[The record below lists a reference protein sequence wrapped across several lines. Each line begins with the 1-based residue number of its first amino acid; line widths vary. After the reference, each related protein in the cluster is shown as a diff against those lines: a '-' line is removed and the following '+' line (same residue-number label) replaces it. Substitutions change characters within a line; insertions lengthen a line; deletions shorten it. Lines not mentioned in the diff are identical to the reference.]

1 MYNYTEK
8 IGIFA
13 GVRGGM
19 KEEKDR
25 TMKEAIKL
33 YYGET
38 GLSADDSQK
47 VEEILQSMDISGYRE
62 ECPQSA
68 SPKERSIWHIGS
80 LQFSKA
86 ACLITIVCVAVG
98 LCGFSLVMGYINR
111 LKVKELDN
119 HTEVT
124 FDDRDMNGEE
134 PPKVIENCY
143 EPVWV
148 PEGFEK
154 EYEGRTDTS
163 YAISYRKGNKFID
176 YSQIVTWVKT
186 HYGAEHGKSENVAF
200 GEYSGVLIEDS
211 KWGDTCYYLIVTD
224 GKYVYDLISSD
235 VDKETLIKML
245 CGE

>member
-1 MYNYTEK
+1 
-8 IGIFA
+8 
-13 GVRGGM
+13 M

-25 TMKEAIKL
+25 TIKETVKL

-38 GLSADDSQK
+38 GLTEDEAEKVDD
-47 VEEILQSMDISGYRE
+47 ILHSMEVSGFRE
-62 ECPQSA
+62 KCRQSA
-68 SPKERSIWHIGS
+68 SKKEKSIWHIGS
-80 LQFSKA
+80 LQVSKA
-86 ACLITIVCVAVG
+86 VCLITIVCVNVG
-98 LCGFSLVMGYINR
+98 ICSFSLVMGYINR
-111 LKVKELDN
+111 LKVEEFDN

-124 FDDRDMNGEE
+124 FDDRDMNGVE
-134 PPKVIENCY
+134 PPKVIENCH

-154 EYEGRTDTS
+154 DYEGRTDTT

-176 YSQIVTWVKT
+176 YSQIVTWGKT
-186 HYGAEHGKSENVAF
+186 HYGAEHGKRENVVF
-200 GEYSGVLIEDS
+200 GEYSGVLIEES
-211 KWGDTCYYLIVTD
+211 KWGDTLYYLIVTD

>member
-1 MYNYTEK
+1 
-8 IGIFA
+8 
-13 GVRGGM
+13 M
-19 KEEKDR
+19 KEEKEW
-25 TMKEAIKL
+25 TLKEAVKL

-38 GLSADDSQK
+38 KLPDEETEKVDKILNALDESGCREKCLKSASQK
-47 VEEILQSMDISGYRE
+47 E
-62 ECPQSA
+62 
-68 SPKERSIWHIGS
+68 KSIWYIGS
-80 LQFSKA
+80 LQVSKA
-86 ACLITIVCVAVG
+86 ACLITIVCVTIG